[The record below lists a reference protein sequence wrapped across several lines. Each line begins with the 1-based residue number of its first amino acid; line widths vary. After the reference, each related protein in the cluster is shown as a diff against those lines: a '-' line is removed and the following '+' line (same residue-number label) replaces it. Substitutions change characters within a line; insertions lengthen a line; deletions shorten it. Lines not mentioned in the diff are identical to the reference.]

1 MSTPEKENAKAKGT
15 LEKVLKITI
24 PCVLAVGFIGSILG
38 VIFTSPE
45 LKGKEGETANTT
57 KGLLRVN
64 QAEYRT
70 QYFAGEHFSFN
81 KETALVTLVAKD
93 PLIEGVVKVDNLP
106 APEYGFVVGKTVDE
120 NGNLVSESDLVTTQA
135 LDQTPTAEESS
146 SQQEESSSSEQH
158 KYTTTYSDFVLDPA
172 KITMEK
178 NMGTIYLVS
187 KRYSDLRYPLSTK
200 VYSALTEE
208 NLTNDVKLEA
218 EDADLYQDGKFLSYE
233 DKVSKSL
240 ISNVGTNPLDE
251 EKASKLS
258 GGACL
263 RNFNS
268 NNMKVDFVVP
278 ASKDCEVTIEVEFC
292 SRPKGGAFSSFFQV
306 SLNDEPCDVI
316 NTQVVPNG
324 EEKQYFTPTKLAP
337 VTIQLKEGFN
347 HITFVSGAKVG
358 TGSPFNLDAIHLT
371 AAENCINSLAALA

>member
-1 MSTPEKENAKAKGT
+1 MSTAEKENAKAKGT
-15 LEKVLKITI
+15 LEKALKITI

-45 LKGKEGETANTT
+45 LKDAEDDATNVT
-57 KGLLRVN
+57 KGILRVN

-93 PLIEGVVKVDNLP
+93 PLIDGIVKVDSLP

-120 NGNLVSESDLVTTQA
+120 NGNLVSEKDMVVTQMM
-135 LDQTPTAEESS
+135 DQTPASQESS
-146 SQQEESSSSEQH
+146 SEESSSSSSEEH
-158 KYTTTYSDFVLDPA
+158 KYTTTYSDFVLDPSE
-172 KITMEK
+172 IVMEK
-178 NMGTIYLVS
+178 NMGTVYLVS
-187 KRYSDLRYPLSTK
+187 KRYSDLRYALDTK

-208 NLTNDVKLEA
+208 NLTNDVLLEA
-218 EDADLYQDGKFLSYE
+218 EAADLYQDGKFLSEE
-233 DKVSKSL
+233 DKVSRSL
-240 ISNVGTNPLDE
+240 ISNVGTNPIDD

-263 RNFNS
+263 RNFSS

-278 ASKDCEVTIEVEFC
+278 ASKECDVTITVEFC
-292 SRPKGGAFSSFFQV
+292 TRPKGGVFSSFFKV
-306 SLNDEPCDVI
+306 AVNDEDCDVI
-316 NTQVVPNG
+316 NNQEVPNG
-324 EEKQYFTPTKLAP
+324 EKKQYYTPTSLAP
-337 VTIQLKEGFN
+337 VSIHLKEGFN
-347 HITFVSGAKVG
+347 HITFSSGTKLG
-358 TGSPFNLDAIHLT
+358 TGSPFNLDAIHLA